1 MACGCEDC
9 KSCNKGFVA
18 PMSALWSVYDGI
30 GSKASADIV
39 SVAWEREEGK
49 IFRYDL
55 PVPKRLSPQAAREVS
70 HVVERIAKFAL
81 WAAGGWKLYLSGPDA
96 VVKPVAKAYSKKGA
110 RAFDYDFFSSI
121 YGRNVEATTVHHVW
135 PVEDFPE
142 WAWASWNLIS
152 LSTKA
157 HNEMHDRVTDQLT
170 AKGEAWQRRI
180 PPPPST
186 P

>member
-1 MACGCEDC
+1 
-9 KSCNKGFVA
+9 
-18 PMSALWSVYDGI
+18 MSWSGYRTKRWQHLRETILRRDGYRC
-30 GSKASADIV
+30 
-39 SVAWEREEGK
+39 RE
-49 IFRYDL
+49 
-55 PVPKRLSPQAAREVS
+55 AAR
-70 HVVERIAKFAL
+70 
-81 WAAGGWKLYLSGPDA
+81 
-96 VVKPVAKAYSKKGA
+96 
-110 RAFDYDFFSSI
+110 
-121 YGRNVEATTVHHVW
+121 YGRSVEATTVHHVW

-142 WAWASWNLIS
+142 WAWASWNLIA